1 MTRKGKDIMNLLE
14 NVMAASGGL
23 PPVTGNEEEDNREL
37 RAFLDRLLK
46 TLERNFEAIGRH
58 LEEDT

>member
-1 MTRKGKDIMNLLE
+1 MNLLE